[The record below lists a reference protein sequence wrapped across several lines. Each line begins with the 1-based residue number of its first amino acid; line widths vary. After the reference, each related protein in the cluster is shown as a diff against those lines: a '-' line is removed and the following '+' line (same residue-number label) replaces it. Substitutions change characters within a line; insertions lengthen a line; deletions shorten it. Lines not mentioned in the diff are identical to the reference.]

1 MEKDE
6 ALDVN
11 QVEITPEVQKEIEKT
26 VSELKKN
33 DSKLRVVYPIC
44 VEGGDYD
51 DKELYIGYF
60 RQPTFQAFS
69 KYLAASQTN
78 QAVAM
83 RNLAKDCFLGGDKEL
98 VDDDSLFLFGLMGQL
113 TKIIEMRH
121 GKLVNLSKPGK

>member
-11 QVEITPEVQKEIEKT
+11 QVEIAPEVQKEIESK
-26 VSELKKN
+26 VAEFKKA

-44 VEGGDYD
+44 VEGGAYD
-51 DKELYIGYF
+51 EKALYIGYF

-69 KYLAASQTN
+69 KYIAAAQTN

-83 RNLAKDCFLGGDKEL
+83 RNLAKDCFLGGDIEL
-98 VDDDSLFLFGLMGQL
+98 VEDDSLFLFGLMGQL
-113 TKIIEMRH
+113 SKIIEMRH

>member
-1 MEKDE
+1 MEKE
-6 ALDVN
+6 EVLEMN
-11 QVEITPEVQKEIEKT
+11 QVEISPEIQKEIEKK
-26 VSELKKN
+26 VAAIKGN
-33 DSKLRVVYPIC
+33 DAKLRVVFPIC
-44 VEGGDYD
+44 VEGSEYD
-51 DKELYIGYF
+51 EKPLYIGYF

-83 RNLAKDCFLGGDKEL
+83 RNLAKDCFLDGDKDL